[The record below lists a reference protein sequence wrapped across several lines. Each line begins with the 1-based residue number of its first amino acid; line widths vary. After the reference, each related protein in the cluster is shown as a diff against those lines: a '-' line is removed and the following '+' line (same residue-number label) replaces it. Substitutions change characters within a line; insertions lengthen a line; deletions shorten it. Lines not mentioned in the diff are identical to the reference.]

1 MKNRRAFLLSMT
13 SGLVALAVL
22 AAPVIAAELF
32 GVITKVNVE
41 GKKLTVEEKETN
53 KEIEI
58 TTTDDTEF
66 VTPKGA
72 SKIDLAKISKGVA
85 KAQEKGRKG
94 IPVVVTHEKNV
105 ASKITVAAKKK
116 AAP

>member
-13 SGLVALAVL
+13 SALVALAVL

-58 TTTDDTEF
+58 TTTDDTEI
-66 VTPKGA
+66 VQGKNTT
-72 SKIDLAKISKGVA
+72 KIDLDKLSKRVAKI
-85 KAQEKGRKG
+85 QEKGKKG
-94 IPVVVTHEKNV
+94 ISVVVTHEKNV
-105 ASKITVAAKKK
+105 ASKITTVGKKK